1 MSSLPESLSA
11 GTGFQAARWQST
23 KEASLETERIK
34 AEYRRAELE
43 RLMAHKRMAEE
54 IAMANGNAV
63 LQQQRSQV
71 PYEERAELDALRR
84 ELAAAN
90 GHLEI
95 MHSALERCKQQL
107 AESRREAREAELRH
121 AAEMRAV
128 EVRHAAALKATE
140 LRSGTSSGRRD
151 ASRVAGDVGVE
162 PLWRAGRPRTAQSF
176 LENAR
181 REAEAASMHRKEA
194 ETAASAAVASWHPA
208 PCEGSCSGASS
219 LADRAQHDANEE
231 GTRAVVKGP
240 QAAPSTSSLPRTRAM
255 PPSPAGVATPSAIPS
270 PFLAPDPFTSVLEE
284 KVATLHAEL
293 VRQRRSLDDMVSAL
307 RAAVSMP
314 CLVLLWR
321 LSL

>member
-71 PYEERAELDALRR
+71 PYERAELDALRR